1 MNTSVAVVPPY
12 LSRERVEGKD
22 VRRDDDIRV
31 TDADADDD
39 RHTIARHIH
48 FVYYITIH
56 TKSEHIQSDD
66 FTHVLAVR
74 NEEKNVRLLNSIY
87 SHTPVVFDGD
97 LYSYQSDTL
106 PAALAKIVLQY
117 R

>member
-87 SHTPVVFDGD
+87 SHTPVVFHGD
-97 LYSYQSDTL
+97 YIHISLTLYQL
-106 PAALAKIVLQY
+106 